1 MTLICDRGFGPP
13 LARAAPSIREF
24 PMSVFLCNTLTGSRV
39 SAAADAKAEPVSGT
53 PAQPI
58 ARA

>member
-1 MTLICDRGFGPP
+1 
-13 LARAAPSIREF
+13 
-24 PMSVFLCNTLTGSRV
+24 MSVFLCNTLTGSRV